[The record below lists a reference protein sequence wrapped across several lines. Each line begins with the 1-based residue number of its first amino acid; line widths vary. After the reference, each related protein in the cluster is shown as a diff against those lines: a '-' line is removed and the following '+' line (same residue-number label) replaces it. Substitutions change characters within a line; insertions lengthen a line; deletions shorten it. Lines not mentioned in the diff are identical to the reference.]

1 MTTVKPGRP
10 ARPSEAKPKPQVIVE
25 VEGKEQ
31 APWRVLLFNDDV
43 HSFEEV
49 IAQVVKATGCPATR
63 AAEIA
68 WQAHTEGKAV
78 AFDGEFAECYRVQA
92 VLLEIELITEIRG

>member
-10 ARPSEAKPKPQVIVE
+10 AEAKPKPQVIVE
-25 VEGKEQ
+25 VDEQ
-31 APWRVLLFNDDV
+31 VQTPWRVLLFNDDV

-49 IAQVVKATGCPATR
+49 IAQVVKATGCPASR
-63 AAEIA
+63 ATEIA

-78 AFDGEFAECYRVQA
+78 AFEGEFAECYGVQA
-92 VLLEIELITEIRG
+92 VLREIELITEIRG

>member
-1 MTTVKPGRP
+1 LTTAKPVHPGRP
-10 ARPSEAKPKPQVIVE
+10 AEARPKPQVVADVRE
-25 VEGKEQ
+25 EEQ
-31 APWRVLLFNDDV
+31 TPWRVFLFNDDV

-49 IAQVVKATGCPATR
+49 IAQVAKATGCPPSR

-78 AFDGEFAECYRVQA
+78 AFEGEFAECYRVQG
-92 VLLEIELITEIRG
+92 VLREIELITEIRG